1 MIEWLNMDGD
11 GIYVWPCYVLTL
23 IVLVANVWVAKSQHG
38 SLLKRAAARAKHSAQ
53 VNRRSVDHQ
62 PADNVEGTAS

>member
-23 IVLVANVWVAKSQHG
+23 IVLIANVWVAKLQHA
-38 SLLKRAAARAKHSAQ
+38 SLLKRAAARARHNDARAEVLEEIS
-53 VNRRSVDHQ
+53 
-62 PADNVEGTAS
+62 P